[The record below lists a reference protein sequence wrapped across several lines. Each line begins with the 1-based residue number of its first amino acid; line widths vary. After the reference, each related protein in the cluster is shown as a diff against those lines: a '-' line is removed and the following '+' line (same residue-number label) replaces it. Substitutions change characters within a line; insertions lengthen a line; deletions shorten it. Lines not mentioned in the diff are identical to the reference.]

1 MRLGFTIQEAYGILL
16 VGLALLAA
24 AGTFYAN
31 WALNRSSDPEHR
43 ARLLAVNAR
52 VRMSWWLIVVFTI
65 AFALGQA
72 TLLVFF
78 ALISFFLLRE
88 FIAITPTKPTDH
100 NALVVAFYIAIPVQ
114 YALIGFDLS
123 YFTTLFIPTYLFLA
137 LPVIMAMTKD
147 TERYLERVAKV
158 QWGVMLCVFCVS
170 HAPAIATLDLTRY
183 NSSGPLLLLFFL
195 LVVFVSDLASS
206 IASSFFG
213 GKTLSFNSNRTIKG
227 TLIGSFCG
235 VLDHAVPRLAGRHHG
250 RHHRGLLR
258 DGRPGHQLR
267 APQHGRHAP
276 CRRRKH
282 LHDARHACA
291 PRSPHLRG
299 PRLLPSDDHILHPL
313 QGRVLSRRTDV
324 RKERPK
330 ENPRAMRLRG
340 FFIFSRGLTT
350 GPLSD
355 GGCRSGPAGGR
366 PSM

>member
-195 LVVFVSDLASS
+195 LVVFVSED
-206 IASSFFG
+206 
-213 GKTLSFNSNRTIKG
+213 
-227 TLIGSFCG
+227 
-235 VLDHAVPRLAGRHHG
+235 
-250 RHHRGLLR
+250 
-258 DGRPGHQLR
+258 
-267 APQHGRHAP
+267 
-276 CRRRKH
+276 RK
-282 LHDARHACA
+282 
-291 PRSPHLRG
+291 S
-299 PRLLPSDDHILHPL
+299 
-313 QGRVLSRRTDV
+313 VV
-324 RKERPK
+324 
-330 ENPRAMRLRG
+330 
-340 FFIFSRGLTT
+340 
-350 GPLSD
+350 
-355 GGCRSGPAGGR
+355 
-366 PSM
+366 

>member
-123 YFTTLFIPTYLFLA
+123 F
-137 LPVIMAMTKD
+137 
-147 TERYLERVAKV
+147 
-158 QWGVMLCVFCVS
+158 
-170 HAPAIATLDLTRY
+170 
-183 NSSGPLLLLFFL
+183 
-195 LVVFVSDLASS
+195 
-206 IASSFFG
+206 
-213 GKTLSFNSNRTIKG
+213 
-227 TLIGSFCG
+227 
-235 VLDHAVPRLAGRHHG
+235 
-250 RHHRGLLR
+250 
-258 DGRPGHQLR
+258 
-267 APQHGRHAP
+267 
-276 CRRRKH
+276 
-282 LHDARHACA
+282 
-291 PRSPHLRG
+291 
-299 PRLLPSDDHILHPL
+299 
-313 QGRVLSRRTDV
+313 RRTCS
-324 RKERPK
+324 
-330 ENPRAMRLRG
+330 
-340 FFIFSRGLTT
+340 SR
-350 GPLSD
+350 
-355 GGCRSGPAGGR
+355 C
-366 PSM
+366 PSSWP

>member
-137 LPVIMAMTKD
+137 LP
-147 TERYLERVAKV
+147 AKV

-235 VLDHAVPRLAGRHHG
+235 VLAGAAMFWITPFRAWQAVIMAVIIAASCVMGDLVINSVRHSMGATRLAGEG
-250 RHHRGLLR
+250 DIYMTRGTLARL
-258 DGRPGHQLR
+258 
-267 APQHGRHAP
+267 APLTFAAP
-276 CRRRKH
+276 VFYH
-282 LHDARHACA
+282 LT
-291 PRSPHLRG
+291 
-299 PRLLPSDDHILHPL
+299 I
-313 QGRVLSRRTDV
+313 T
-324 RKERPK
+324 
-330 ENPRAMRLRG
+330 
-340 FFIFSRGLTT
+340 FFILYKDAF
-350 GPLSD
+350 
-355 GGCRSGPAGGR
+355 
-366 PSM
+366 

>member
-65 AFALGQA
+65 AFAL
-72 TLLVFF
+72 
-78 ALISFFLLRE
+78 ISFFLLRE

-100 NALVVAFYIAIPVQ
+100 NALVVVFYMFSPVQ
-114 YALIGFDLS
+114 LAIICLYLL

-235 VLDHAVPRLAGRHHG
+235 VLAGAAMFWITPFRAWQAVIMAVIIAASCVMGDLVINSVRHSMGATRLAGEG
-250 RHHRGLLR
+250 DIYMTRGTLARL
-258 DGRPGHQLR
+258 
-267 APQHGRHAP
+267 APLTFAAP
-276 CRRRKH
+276 VFYH
-282 LHDARHACA
+282 LT
-291 PRSPHLRG
+291 
-299 PRLLPSDDHILHPL
+299 I
-313 QGRVLSRRTDV
+313 T
-324 RKERPK
+324 
-330 ENPRAMRLRG
+330 
-340 FFIFSRGLTT
+340 FFILYKDAF
-350 GPLSD
+350 
-355 GGCRSGPAGGR
+355 
-366 PSM
+366 

>member
-16 VGLALLAA
+16 VGLALLA
-24 AGTFYAN
+24 
-31 WALNRSSDPEHR
+31 

-114 YALIGFDLS
+114 YALIGFD
-123 YFTTLFIPTYLFLA
+123 FTTLFIPTYLFLA

-235 VLDHAVPRLAGRHHG
+235 VLAGAAMFWITPFRAWQAVIMAVIIAASCVMGDLVINSVRHSMGATRLAGEG
-250 RHHRGLLR
+250 DIYMTRGTLARL
-258 DGRPGHQLR
+258 
-267 APQHGRHAP
+267 APLTFAAP
-276 CRRRKH
+276 VFYH
-282 LHDARHACA
+282 LT
-291 PRSPHLRG
+291 
-299 PRLLPSDDHILHPL
+299 I
-313 QGRVLSRRTDV
+313 T
-324 RKERPK
+324 
-330 ENPRAMRLRG
+330 
-340 FFIFSRGLTT
+340 FFILYKDAF
-350 GPLSD
+350 
-355 GGCRSGPAGGR
+355 
-366 PSM
+366 

>member
-235 VLDHAVPRLAGRHHG
+235 VLARCGHVLDHAVPRLAGRHHG

-276 CRRRKH
+276 CRRR
-282 LHDARHACA
+282 
-291 PRSPHLRG
+291 
-299 PRLLPSDDHILHPL
+299 
-313 QGRVLSRRTDV
+313 
-324 RKERPK
+324 
-330 ENPRAMRLRG
+330 
-340 FFIFSRGLTT
+340 
-350 GPLSD
+350 
-355 GGCRSGPAGGR
+355 R
-366 PSM
+366 PST

>member
-158 QWGVMLCVFCVS
+158 QWGVMICVFCVS
-170 HAPAIATLDLTRY
+170 HAPALANLELERF
-183 NSSGPLLLLFFL
+183 NSTGL
-195 LVVFVSDLASS
+195 LVLLYFLITVFCTDLFAVISSSALGGRAMKMSPNKTTKGYLVGGALGLAVGTALFWLTPFQLWQASLFSLAIVLSCIVGDIVINSVKVSLGARNYDGELY
-206 IASSFFG
+206 
-213 GKTLSFNSNRTIKG
+213 
-227 TLIGSFCG
+227 IGRG
-235 VLDHAVPRLAGRHHG
+235 ILERLAPLTFAAPVFYH
-250 RHHRGLLR
+250 LNVLC
-258 DGRPGHQLR
+258 RPFL
-267 APQHGRHAP
+267 
-276 CRRRKH
+276 
-282 LHDARHACA
+282 
-291 PRSPHLRG
+291 
-299 PRLLPSDDHILHPL
+299 
-313 QGRVLSRRTDV
+313 
-324 RKERPK
+324 
-330 ENPRAMRLRG
+330 
-340 FFIFSRGLTT
+340 
-350 GPLSD
+350 
-355 GGCRSGPAGGR
+355 
-366 PSM
+366 

>member
-65 AFALGQA
+65 A
-72 TLLVFF
+72 F

-206 IASSFFG
+206 IASSG

-235 VLDHAVPRLAGRHHG
+235 VLAGAAMFWITPFRAWQAVIMAVIIAASCVMGDLVINSVRHSMGATRLAGEG
-250 RHHRGLLR
+250 DIYMTRGTLARL
-258 DGRPGHQLR
+258 
-267 APQHGRHAP
+267 APLTFAAP
-276 CRRRKH
+276 VFYH
-282 LHDARHACA
+282 LT
-291 PRSPHLRG
+291 
-299 PRLLPSDDHILHPL
+299 I
-313 QGRVLSRRTDV
+313 T
-324 RKERPK
+324 
-330 ENPRAMRLRG
+330 
-340 FFIFSRGLTT
+340 FFILYKDAF
-350 GPLSD
+350 
-355 GGCRSGPAGGR
+355 
-366 PSM
+366 